1 MAPAQAAGN
10 LLRKLSTKP
19 ASFSFPVFFFF
30 FVSEPKMCHAPCF
43 FPFVFV
49 GRGVLSGLVDFPF
62 SPPSFKLLLILR
74 GIRER

>member
-19 ASFSFPVFFFF
+19 ASFSFPGFFFF
-30 FVSEPKMCHAPCF
+30 FFPEPKTCRAPCF

-49 GRGVLSGLVDFPF
+49 GRGVLSGVVDFPF
-62 SPPSFKLLLILR
+62 FPPSFKLLLILR